1 MASAVQKIKFSPSR
15 DIPFNKL
22 VLSQANVRRVKAGVS
37 IEQLTHWQEADRET
51 FARAWSSEVA
61 EVAPFTDSEIHIV
74 AGLLHRSGS
83 ACRMNRRECIGSRP
97 IPVNAS
103 IRRGLRARLID
114 ASNLS
119 PDAAFTALMDR
130 KTVLDLAEGLQL
142 RRVRVMGANR
152 IELSGFTNAMRDRLS
167 AYDLFHEIISWK
179 LRMFVP
185 IDTGGVGVLSKVL
198 ERYPVARIVER
209 AERAA

>member
-83 ACRMNRRECIGSRP
+83 ACRESTRVYRVQTDSGKRI
-97 IPVNAS
+97 

-114 ASNLS
+114 AS
-119 PDAAFTALMDR
+119 
-130 KTVLDLAEGLQL
+130 
-142 RRVRVMGANR
+142 
-152 IELSGFTNAMRDRLS
+152 
-167 AYDLFHEIISWK
+167 IS
-179 LRMFVP
+179 RP
-185 IDTGGVGVLSKVL
+185 TPPS
-198 ERYPVARIVER
+198 RH
-209 AERAA
+209 

>member
-37 IEQLTHWQEADRET
+37 IEQLTYWQEADRET

-103 IRRGLRARLID
+103 SAARSLRRGLRARLID
-114 ASNLS
+114 ASNLARRRLRGIDGSQNS
-119 PDAAFTALMDR
+119 PRM
-130 KTVLDLAEGLQL
+130 
-142 RRVRVMGANR
+142 
-152 IELSGFTNAMRDRLS
+152 SGFTNAMRDRLS